1 MLEKL
6 PDVIG
11 HALHGVRAGLDEIV
25 FNTLGLREGMASI
38 EITSA
43 AFVDHGPLPTRCT
56 ADAPEGEGVSPP
68 LRWTG
73 LPAGT
78 ASLLLIVEDADSPTP
93 NPLVHAIVVD
103 LPLTDGLLVEAAI
116 PSPGN
121 EGTGLN
127 VGRNSAL
134 QAAWL
139 PPDPPPGHGVHR
151 YAFQLFALGQAPDF
165 SDSPGR
171 DEVVEALRAHAIA
184 SGLLIGTHER
194 PDGSIKIEDAVV
206 TSSGP
211 LAPAAG

>member
-25 FNTLGLREGMASI
+25 FNTLGMREGMASI

-56 ADAPEGEGVSPP
+56 ADAPDGEGVSPP

-103 LPLTDGLLVEAAI
+103 LPPADGLLVEASI

-127 VGRNSAL
+127 IGRNSAL

-171 DEVVEALRAHAIA
+171 DEVVEALRKHAIA

-194 PDGSIKIEDAVV
+194 PDGSIKIQDAA
-206 TSSGP
+206 TSGGP
-211 LAPAAG
+211 LAAAAG

>member
-56 ADAPEGEGVSPP
+56 ADAPDGEGVSPP